1 MQHVEGAT
9 RVIKDLRNSSAP
21 VCLLKLRRSART
33 ISGVPT
39 VLIQYAVKIEV
50 QEVRVPPAF
59 LTHNATSPGVDSSCS
74 VDPASFSWMHGR
86 P

>member
-1 MQHVEGAT
+1 M
-9 RVIKDLRNSSAP
+9 
-21 VCLLKLRRSART
+21 KLCRSART

-50 QEVRVPPAF
+50 QEVRVPPAS
-59 LTHNATSPGVDSSCS
+59 LTYNAARTDGDSFRN
-74 VDPASFSWMHGR
+74 VDPASISWMHGR